1 MEKKLE
7 KIQNYLKECKIE
19 YNYRV
24 LDNLVWITIVD
35 KLNNFVR
42 IDETDS
48 DTIRLTFQNMKQK
61 LILTNVFK
69 TQEELT
75 EYLRNPEKQVLTD
88 KYTAFVKKH
97 MSACDGHSCERI
109 AALINSY
116 MEEN

>member
-42 IDETDS
+42 IDESDS

-69 TQEELT
+69 TQEEVLKV
-75 EYLRNPEKQVLTD
+75 LKIKDSILIVDKNLMEK
-88 KYTAFVKKH
+88 
-97 MSACDGHSCERI
+97 MS
-109 AALINSY
+109 
-116 MEEN
+116 

>member
-24 LDNLVWITIVD
+24 LDNFVWITIVD

-42 IDETDS
+42 IDESDS

-69 TQEELT
+69 TQEEVLKV
-75 EYLRNPEKQVLTD
+75 LKIKDSILIVDKNLMEK
-88 KYTAFVKKH
+88 
-97 MSACDGHSCERI
+97 MS
-109 AALINSY
+109 
-116 MEEN
+116 

>member
-42 IDETDS
+42 IDESDS
-48 DTIRLTFQNMKQK
+48 DTIRLTFQKMKQK

-69 TQEELT
+69 TQEEVLKV
-75 EYLRNPEKQVLTD
+75 LKIKDSILIVDKNLMEK
-88 KYTAFVKKH
+88 
-97 MSACDGHSCERI
+97 MS
-109 AALINSY
+109 
-116 MEEN
+116 